1 MKNLRK
7 TKFFNSIILLIIIFI
22 PFSSYFLNP
31 EVDAI
36 ELGLQDVG
44 FYKSNTCEISL
55 IDFLFKNFNNKDI
68 VVKNDIFSSINC
80 FGKINGVDI
89 LGSDAFVYVGT
100 NVNINIFL
108 QGIIWLGFIS
118 FLSKKN
124 LRTKILLFKPLIF
137 SVFLTFQFVA
147 EQRFYVNQSKNFNIE
162 IATDNYFLIN
172 IFLAYFIILLL
183 VDYIVLPRINNF
195 LNIFP
200 FLFLII
206 GTFSAANMNFYL
218 LIFSYIGFIN
228 INKKNIFNKYSS
240 MYFLLVPFWL
250 YNNAGEETYFDNDKL
265 RGFISTSNNLAS
277 VIFWIILIYLF
288 FVGLSHLLENSID
301 EFKFYKL
308 KNNFLIS
315 GSAILIFGI
324 LGAQNTFMNYLNYF
338 IFGQNKIGMRTFESV
353 AGNTWRG
360 FSASAEAVAEF
371 HGIAVLLT
379 IFYIFDK
386 KDFNFRDLFLML
398 INIYGIYKANDVAVM
413 VSILIFIFLYFA
425 YRKGITKLLKT
436 KSNILFLLVF
446 IFSAGFLYTNSNP
459 GVSQDYGFLSENL
472 LVESIKKSSYFQP
485 TNKEVEN
492 YLYQSNFIDIKKLD
506 STDKKLSK
514 TTYFL
519 LDNYISDNNIKFLP
533 STTSILSITSSII
546 NRTEKWSYFVAKY
559 SPNISE
565 LLFGFGPMQFN
576 NYYFSHQ
583 TSDFSGLTL
592 PHSSLLDILIF
603 TGLFGIIIFVYLLF
617 KHIKNFE
624 NYFLLV
630 TLYLIINLMKSDSIL
645 YLPSFILV
653 INVFF
658 LSKRNLDKNEH
669 T

>member
-228 INKKNIFNKYSS
+228 INKKKY
-240 MYFLLVPFWL
+240 F
-250 YNNAGEETYFDNDKL
+250 
-265 RGFISTSNNLAS
+265 
-277 VIFWIILIYLF
+277 
-288 FVGLSHLLENSID
+288 
-301 EFKFYKL
+301 
-308 KNNFLIS
+308 
-315 GSAILIFGI
+315 
-324 LGAQNTFMNYLNYF
+324 
-338 IFGQNKIGMRTFESV
+338 
-353 AGNTWRG
+353 
-360 FSASAEAVAEF
+360 
-371 HGIAVLLT
+371 
-379 IFYIFDK
+379 
-386 KDFNFRDLFLML
+386 
-398 INIYGIYKANDVAVM
+398 
-413 VSILIFIFLYFA
+413 
-425 YRKGITKLLKT
+425 
-436 KSNILFLLVF
+436 
-446 IFSAGFLYTNSNP
+446 
-459 GVSQDYGFLSENL
+459 
-472 LVESIKKSSYFQP
+472 
-485 TNKEVEN
+485 
-492 YLYQSNFIDIKKLD
+492 
-506 STDKKLSK
+506 
-514 TTYFL
+514 
-519 LDNYISDNNIKFLP
+519 
-533 STTSILSITSSII
+533 
-546 NRTEKWSYFVAKY
+546 
-559 SPNISE
+559 
-565 LLFGFGPMQFN
+565 
-576 NYYFSHQ
+576 
-583 TSDFSGLTL
+583 
-592 PHSSLLDILIF
+592 
-603 TGLFGIIIFVYLLF
+603 
-617 KHIKNFE
+617 
-624 NYFLLV
+624 
-630 TLYLIINLMKSDSIL
+630 
-645 YLPSFILV
+645 
-653 INVFF
+653 
-658 LSKRNLDKNEH
+658 
-669 T
+669 